1 MTFMGAASMYGAFMA
16 KSEIVKGCLLYVAA
30 MTLFVAEM
38 GGSTPRRGMSK
49 SVVGTLLRMGSQRDV
64 CSGDAAGIFRA
75 ASLGLAVPEMFQAT
89 EGASHLSAC
98 SGAHSSFH
106 IFRRQLPYPGTAFL
120 RLTM

>member
-1 MTFMGAASMYGAFMA
+1 MGAASMCGAFMA
-16 KSEIVKGCLLYVAA
+16 KSEIVKGGLLYVAA
-30 MTLFVAEM
+30 MTL
-38 GGSTPRRGMSK
+38 
-49 SVVGTLLRMGSQRDV
+49 
-64 CSGDAAGIFRA
+64 GIFRA
-75 ASLGLAVPEMFQAT
+75 ASLGLAVPEMFQAS